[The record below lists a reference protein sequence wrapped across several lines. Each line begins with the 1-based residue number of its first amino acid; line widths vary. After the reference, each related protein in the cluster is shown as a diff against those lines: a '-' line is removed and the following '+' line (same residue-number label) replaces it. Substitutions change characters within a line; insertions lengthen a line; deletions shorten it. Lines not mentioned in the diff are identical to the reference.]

1 MQNRTQR
8 NLDNDAIHGLKEC
21 QTWTGERLFK
31 DSDVHSPLSPR
42 LIPPATSET
51 HAVKASTPESLVDTK
66 SGAGE
71 QRFVPNKPL
80 VFFGVPRTDRFQLPA
95 HQVMRSLYQ
104 SPPAIKSGE
113 QTAPSCYESHFGT
126 SPLTAR
132 IQGSTK
138 NRYFLGAEFVIIG
151 ALLSATAIA
160 KPRRGLETFPYLLA
174 EKLSPEIELMP
185 IDASEQEPK
194 EATEEIETLIAYQK
208 AERLLGKMANFGS
221 PRDLYIIQADDTLV
235 ALAET
240 LFNNREVAWLI
251 ADINKDRIKCTILN
265 DKRVVELYAGQSIE
279 LPANEEADQFLKK
292 RTDHVGQN
300 ELVTLVMNVTSADNN
315 SRLIHSVLSK
325 IV

>member
-8 NLDNDAIHGLKEC
+8 NLDNDAIHGFKEC

-42 LIPPATSET
+42 QIPPATSET
-51 HAVKASTPESLVDTK
+51 HTVKASTPESFVDTK
-66 SGAGE
+66 SGAEE
-71 QRFVPNKPL
+71 QRFVPNEPL
-80 VFFGVPRTDRFQLPA
+80 AFFGVPRTDRFQIPA
-95 HQVMRSLYQ
+95 HQVIRSLYQ
-104 SPPAIKSGE
+104 SPQAIKSGE
-113 QTAPSCYESHFGT
+113 QTAPFGYESHWGL

-132 IQGSTK
+132 IQDSTK
-138 NRYFLGAEFVIIG
+138 NRYFPGFEFVLIG

-160 KPRRGLETFPYLLA
+160 KPRSGLASFPHLLT
-174 EKLSPEIELMP
+174 ENMLPELELVSIE
-185 IDASEQEPK
+185 EPK
-194 EATEEIETLIAYQK
+194 EATDEIEPPIVHQK
-208 AERLLGKMANFGS
+208 AERLFGEMARISS

-292 RTDHVGQN
+292 RTDHVSQN